1 MVKYYLCGK
10 WSVPVQSFGSDYGP
24 VTCLILMPIQ
34 KKTMMIQTGGSVRY
48 KDFLLLNAS
57 SVLDTF

>member
-1 MVKYYLCGK
+1 
-10 WSVPVQSFGSDYGP
+10 
-24 VTCLILMPIQ
+24 MPIQ